1 MQVVEAIKFEKL
13 PKAAC
18 NLKFGQDEKCA
29 RKSKASTE
37 LGLT

>member
-1 MQVVEAIKFEKL
+1 MQVVEAIKFEKM
-13 PKAAC
+13 PKAAR
-18 NLKFGQDEKCA
+18 NLKFGQVEKRA